1 MAIRAKLMTAL
12 RKQFAGRD
20 SFVAEQTMRGVR
32 SCIARTALIASGN
45 ATTGPPQ
52 YKRRAQSG
60 RAATHNNYVV

>member
-32 SCIARTALIASGN
+32 KLHCADGPYRKRERYDGTAPIQAPRSIR
-45 ATTGPPQ
+45 PRRYPQ
-52 YKRRAQSG
+52 
-60 RAATHNNYVV
+60 